1 MIPNHT
7 RIFKVRRFWEK
18 PNQWL
23 AQVLQLRGCLWNS
36 FVMVAAVQGLLEII
50 ENAMPDLYRS
60 FSRLSSLLQTHA
72 EMQAIENLYERID
85 ETNFSHQILTLHP
98 EQLAV
103 LRVTGVRWND
113 LGEPKR
119 VMASLHMAGIRP
131 GWANGALPQF
141 A

>member
-1 MIPNHT
+1 
-7 RIFKVRRFWEK
+7 
-18 PNQWL
+18 
-23 AQVLQLRGCLWNS
+23 
-36 FVMVAAVQGLLEII
+36 MVAAVQGLLEII

-60 FSRLSSLLQTHA
+60 FSRLSSLFQTHA
-72 EMQAIENLYERID
+72 EMQAIEDLYERID
-85 ETNFSHQILTLHP
+85 ETNFSHQVLTLHP